1 MFSVERRISR
11 ISLLLLRE
19 EKKLRLL
26 SSLRLL
32 AFGAFLIWIFAA
44 YIIRVSSEIYYLPS
58 LFFLWAFYRL
68 LAVYQARRDK
78 SKRLEVWRGLV
89 ERQKARLSLN
99 ADGYPKLKREIYR
112 EISMERDLPSW
123 TKDLDFLGEKGIFA
137 RIDTTSTL
145 AGYSKF
151 LGYFLDPD
159 LTSAVRE
166 RQGSVS
172 ALSGRSAVLQKI
184 LRHFGLYE
192 ASIPTEKEI
201 KEEALPSY
209 IPSILRYDK
218 NRQVPEEV
226 SPPAGLFKEE
236 PKEFWKRALAY
247 QGRWIRFI
255 FPFWIA
261 FVWVAV
267 LVGLFLGKTWG
278 FGFFLLNLGLFG
290 IYRNI
295 SLELISPLAQQAETL
310 PELGKLLR
318 YVLRSK
324 VVGTSG
330 KELLKNWTDAEFIRC
345 WKELRKIA
353 DRASYSQAPLPHSVL
368 NFLFLFDLWFWKRYD
383 KWWEEWGKKIIP
395 AFEELCELDSLLPLA
410 NLRWIEP
417 TFTFPTI
424 LKESD
429 GKKIEA
435 KDLVHPLI
443 HAEKRIPN
451 NLEPVAPGDLLL
463 LTGSNMSGKT
473 TYLRSV
479 GICGILSMAG
489 GPVPAS
495 YFSTPLLKVHSS
507 IRNEDS
513 VDEGISFFYAEVRR
527 LAKILTEVSDSKSEH
542 LVLLDEILK
551 GTNSRERTLACKGI
565 LKSLKSS
572 RVFGIVT
579 THDLELASLDGL
591 VLRHFREEIKDG
603 KMSFDY
609 RIRPG
614 IVQSSNALEV
624 LKLEGLDLD
633 FN

>member
-11 ISLLLLRE
+11 ISRLLLRE

-32 AFGAFLIWIFAA
+32 AFGAFLTWIFAT

-58 LFFLWAFYRL
+58 IFFLWAFYRL
-68 LAVYQARRDK
+68 LALYQARRDK
-78 SKRLEVWRGLV
+78 SKRLEVWRGLI

-112 EISMERDLPSW
+112 EISMDRNLPSW
-123 TKDLDFLGEKGIFA
+123 TKDLDFLGEKGILA

-172 ALSGRSAVLQKI
+172 ALSRRSGVLQKI
-184 LRHFGLYE
+184 LRQFGLYE
-192 ASIPTEKEI
+192 ASIPAKKEI

-218 NRQVPEEV
+218 DREAPREV
-226 SPPAGLFKEE
+226 SPPSGLFKEE
-236 PKEFWKRALAY
+236 PKEFWKRALAN

-255 FPFWIA
+255 FPFWIV
-261 FVWVAV
+261 FVWLAV
-267 LVGLFLGKTWG
+267 LIGLVFGKTWG

-290 IYRNI
+290 IYRNA

-310 PELGKLLR
+310 SELGKLLR

-324 VVGTSG
+324 VIGTSG
-330 KELLKNWTDAEFIRC
+330 REFLRDWTDAEFVRC

-383 KWWEEWGKKIIP
+383 QWWEEWGKKILP

-417 TFTFPTI
+417 SFTFPSI

-443 HAEKRIPN
+443 HAEKRVPN

-489 GPVPAS
+489 APVPAS
-495 YFSTPLLKVHSS
+495 SFSTPLLKVHSS

-565 LKSLKSS
+565 LKRLKSS

-579 THDLELASLDGL
+579 THDLELAGL
-591 VLRHFREEIKDG
+591 SGLLLRHFREEIKDG